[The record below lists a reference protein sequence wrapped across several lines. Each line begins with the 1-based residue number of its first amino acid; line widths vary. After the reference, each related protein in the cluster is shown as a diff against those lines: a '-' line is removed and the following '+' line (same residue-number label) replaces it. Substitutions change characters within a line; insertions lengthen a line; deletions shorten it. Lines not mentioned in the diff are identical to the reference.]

1 MALAPGCVGR
11 IGAGLHLAWGRGA
24 RHAGAMPRTAF
35 AAPLNAPQHLADRQV
50 RRLVLQPGDVV
61 QVRSGVLWLTQVGD
75 AADHL
80 LPAGS
85 VWRSPLKR
93 PIVIQAV
100 SGPASWALQ
109 PQPSPRQRP

>member
-1 MALAPGCVGR
+1 MGT
-11 IGAGLHLAWGRGA
+11 GLHLAWGRGS
-24 RHAGAMPRTAF
+24 RHAEAMPCTALH
-35 AAPLNAPQHLADRQV
+35 PLSALQHLADRQV

-61 QVRSGVLWLTQVGD
+61 QVRSGVLWLTQAGD
-75 AADHL
+75 VADHL

-93 PIVIQAV
+93 QTVIQAV

-109 PQPSPRQRP
+109 PHRWP